1 MVAVPIKWQ
10 QLYPRKLKTIMMSFE
25 IDDLIRAMALL
36 SLDDKNRAS
45 GNENKLQ
52 RSPCRLKAVVHP
64 PLETTQSIT
73 QRFSDGHPLFDQEG
87 DVVMR
92 NPETGMCKAS
102 SHPIVNSQPPQ
113 NQVKC

>member
-10 QLYPRKLKTIMMSFE
+10 QLHSRKLKTIMSFE
-25 IDDLIRAMALL
+25 IDDLTRAMALL
-36 SLDDKNRAS
+36 SLDDKKGAS
-45 GNENKLQ
+45 GNENELQ
-52 RSPCRLKAVVHP
+52 RSPSRLEKVVHP

-92 NPETGMCKAS
+92 NPKTGMCKAS

-113 NQVKC
+113 KHVKC